1 MARDYGEDLE
11 KKYAEEALDRK
22 AKAGI
27 HADACTTSIKLFK
40 HYGGKKPLVKQVM
53 CEKCGIVFKTNRKTK
68 LCLNCERKMK

>member
-1 MARDYGEDLE
+1 MARDYDGEDLE

-40 HYGGKKPLVKQVM
+40 HYGRKKPLVKQVI
-53 CEKCGIVFKTNRKTK
+53 CKNVEDFQNKS
-68 LCLNCERKMK
+68 